1 MRQQF
6 TSLEAHGFESPTTES
21 AFSSSS
27 ISSSSSASDRRL
39 KALARH
45 FVDSSPVPVA
55 VMDSHSQNPNDTVS
69 PSPTSSAFHADSVFA
84 HLVRAPE
91 DPILGVISLSLSL
104 STLCFIYL
112 CICMLVDMC

>member
-1 MRQQF
+1 MRQRV
-6 TSLEAHGFESPTTES
+6 TSLEAHGFDSPTTES
-21 AFSSSS
+21 AFSSSLS
-27 ISSSSSASDRRL
+27 SSSSSASDRRL
-39 KALARH
+39 KTLARH
-45 FVDSSPVPVA
+45 FVDSSPVP

-104 STLCFIYL
+104 STLLSVLSI
-112 CICMLVDMC
+112 